1 MTGLLLIATLLPG
14 WAAALLVVL
23 GLGLGAD
30 AWRRAQQDQRLLR
43 QASAALAEGD
53 LRTRPPAGP
62 VGDDLGRIRDQLIA
76 LHEAAEQAAQ
86 ERRAYVHDS
95 FIQQRE
101 AEELA
106 RSRAQELVTTT
117 SKAVIQELHEV
128 VAGVEEVRAAAGT
141 IDSRVSGA
149 HTVAQ
154 TVVGQA
160 EQANRVAQ
168 ALSANLDQ
176 VAGMAQ
182 LIAGIADQTKL
193 LALNANIEAVRAGE
207 VGRGFEVVA
216 GEVKNLAMT
225 TASSTERI
233 TSIITA
239 IEQDAAEMSA
249 SIAGVVASIADVDQA
264 TSGLA
269 EVAEQQRTTVE
280 QLNTSMAQTINR
292 LEAMERIG
300 EELERR
306 RNERIPFT
314 GPVEVRIGGLVQAG
328 ELTDLSENG
337 VGVRL
342 TNGPDLDVGAD
353 VQVSFRVGGRDL
365 SERAKVARV
374 RLVAPDR
381 LVGLQLTELSDA
393 TQAVLRAEVR
403 GTLTRLR

>member
-14 WAAALLVVL
+14 WPAALLVAV
-23 GLGLGAD
+23 GLGLGAG
-30 AWRRAQQDQRLLR
+30 AWRRSHQDQRLLQ
-43 QASAALAEGD
+43 QAVAALAEGD
-53 LRTRPPAGP
+53 LRVRPPAGP
-62 VGDDLGRIRDQLIA
+62 VGADFGRIRAELAA
-76 LHEAAEQAAQ
+76 LHEAAERAVQ

-95 FIQQRE
+95 FIQQRD

-106 RSRAQELVTTT
+106 RSRAQDLVSTT

-160 EQANRVAQ
+160 QQANRVAE

-193 LALNANIEAVRAGE
+193 LALNANIEASRAGE
-207 VGRGFEVVA
+207 VGRGFQVVA
-216 GEVKNLAMT
+216 AEVKNLAMT

-239 IEQDAAEMSA
+239 IEQDAAQMSSA
-249 SIAGVVASIADVDQA
+249 IAGVVASIADVDQA

-306 RNERIPFT
+306 RNERIPFA
-314 GPVEVRIGGLVQAG
+314 GPVEVRIGGQVHPG
-328 ELTDLSENG
+328 ELTDLSANG

-342 TNGPDLDVGAD
+342 PNGPDLDVGAD
-353 VQVSFRVGGRDL
+353 VQVSFRVG
-365 SERAKVARV
+365 ERELNESAKVARV
-374 RLVAPDR
+374 RLAAPDR
-381 LVGLQLTELSDA
+381 LVGLQLTELSDD
-393 TQAVLRAEVR
+393 TQAVLRAEVQ
-403 GTLTRLR
+403 GTLTPLR